1 MNDLSYIQSVEIKG
15 LWGKKDVCWKD
26 LSPDVNI
33 LVGINGSGKTTLL
46 DMMEAYYCNKTK
58 ELKKFKGEFI
68 GIPSPD
74 KVYPVT
80 YIHSLDTLVP
90 DKRKSGTPLMQ
101 ELKHVVYQNNEG
113 VSLFNYRMKMLDYPK
128 EAKSIQERID
138 QLFCAIDDLFSE
150 TQKKVRFSKSNN
162 SELEFVQNGDIID
175 LDSLSSGEKQLLIIL
190 LKVFLLEE
198 KPAII
203 LMDEPEI
210 SMHISWQSQL
220 IDIVRKLN
228 PKSQLIISTHSP
240 SIFGKGW
247 GDKLTFMDDLYK

>member
-1 MNDLSYIQSVEIKG
+1 MNNFFYIQSVEIKG
-15 LWGKKDVCWKD
+15 LWGKKDVCWKS
-26 LSPDVNI
+26 LYPDVNI

-46 DMMEAYYCNKTK
+46 NMMEAYYCNNKD
-58 ELKKFKGEFI
+58 LKKYKGEFI
-68 GIPSPD
+68 GNPSPS

-80 YIHSLDTLVP
+80 YIRSFDSPVL
-90 DKRKSGTPLMQ
+90 DKRKSETPLMQ
-101 ELKHVVYQNNEG
+101 ELKQVVYQNNDG

-128 EAKSIQERID
+128 EASNIQKRIN
-138 QLFCAIDDLFSE
+138 QLFDIIDKLFSE
-150 TQKKVRFSKSNN
+150 TRKTVRFSKKNN
-162 SELEFVQNGDIID
+162 SELEFVQDKDVIT
-175 LDSLSSGEKQLLIIL
+175 LDELSSGEKQLLIVL

-198 KPAII
+198 KPAVI

-220 IDIVRKLN
+220 ISIIRQLN

-247 GDKLTFMDDLYK
+247 GDKLTFMDELYK